1 MEKQIEKK
9 LNFLTAYAVIS
20 TLVFSAILMMSFK
33 SNSNGKLEAFD
44 ELTVKRINI
53 VSEKGDLRMV
63 LSNEFRQHPGRVN
76 GQDIEK
82 RDRPAG
88 ILFFNEEGDECGGI
102 IHWGKNADGATRSGM
117 SFTMDQYKE
126 DQVIQ
131 IINNEYYSE
140 GKQSIQRG
148 VAINDLPTGSDL
160 LSRIKKIEE
169 IKKIISTASPEEQ
182 KKITEQYGNSLSS
195 IQRLFIGKTKKN
207 NAGIFLAGP
216 DGKQRLNI
224 YVDEN
229 NIPKIEVIDEK
240 GIKSNILMQ
249 D

>member
-1 MEKQIEKK
+1 MENK
-9 LNFLTAYAVIS
+9 LERRLNLLTAYAVVS
-20 TLVFSAILMMSFK
+20 TIVFGAILSMSFS
-33 SNSNGKLEAFD
+33 SNNDNKDVAFD

-53 VSEKGDLRMV
+53 ISEEGELRMV
-63 LSNEFRQHPGRVN
+63 VSNEFRQHPGRIN

-102 IHWGKNADGATRSGM
+102 IHWGKETDGATSSGM

-148 VAINDLPTGSDL
+148 LAISDLPTGSDL
-160 LSRIKKIEE
+160 LTRMRKVEE
-169 IKKIISTASPEEQ
+169 IQNLLSTSSREEQQKII
-182 KKITEQYGNSLSS
+182 EQYGNTLSS
-195 IQRLFIGKTKKN
+195 TQRLFIGKTKKN
-207 NAGIFLAGP
+207 NAGLFLAGP

-229 NIPKIEVIDEK
+229 NIPKIEVTDEK
-240 GIKSNILMQ
+240 GVTTNILLKN
-249 D
+249 

>member
-1 MEKQIEKK
+1 MEKK
-9 LNFLTAYAVIS
+9 LEWKLNLLTAYAVVS
-20 TLVFSAILMMSFK
+20 TIVFGAILTMSF
-33 SNSNGKLEAFD
+33 NSNNDNKVAVYD
-44 ELTVKRINI
+44 EITAKRINVI
-53 VSEKGDLRMV
+53 SEDGELRMV
-63 LSNEFRQHPGRVN
+63 VSNEFRQHPGRVN

-102 IHWGKNADGATRSGM
+102 IHWGKTADGATSSGM

-126 DQVIQ
+126 DQVLQ

-148 VAINDLPTGSDL
+148 VAISDLPTGSDL
-160 LSRIKKIEE
+160 LTRMKKIEE
-169 IKKIISTASPEEQ
+169 IQKILSTSSPEEQ
-182 KKITEQYGNSLSS
+182 QKIIEQYGNSLSS

-216 DGKQRLNI
+216 DGKQKLNI

-240 GIKSNILMQ
+240 GITSNILKQ

>member
-1 MEKQIEKK
+1 MEKK
-9 LNFLTAYAVIS
+9 LEGKLNLLTAYAIIS
-20 TLVFSAILMMSFK
+20 TIVFGAILTMSFK
-33 SNSNGKLEAFD
+33 SNNDNKDSVYD
-44 ELTVKRINI
+44 EITVKRINI
-53 VSEKGDLRMV
+53 ISEDGDLRLV

-76 GQDIEK
+76 GQDLKK
-82 RDRPAG
+82 RDRPSG

-102 IHWGKNADGATRSGM
+102 IHWGKKEDGVTSSGM

-126 DQVIQ
+126 DQVLQ

-148 VAINDLPTGSDL
+148 VAIIDLPTGSDL
-160 LSRIKKIEE
+160 LTRMKKMEDIQNLL
-169 IKKIISTASPEEQ
+169 STSSPEEQ
-182 KKITEQYGNSLSS
+182 QKIIEQYGNSLSS
-195 IQRLFIGKTKKN
+195 TQRLFIGKTKKN

-229 NIPKIEVIDEK
+229 NIPKIEITDEK
-240 GIKSNILMQ
+240 GITTNILLNN
-249 D
+249 

>member
-1 MEKQIEKK
+1 MEKKLEKK
-9 LNFLTAYAVIS
+9 LNLLTAYAIVS
-20 TLVFSAILMMSFK
+20 TIIFGAILTTSFK
-33 SNSNGKLEAFD
+33 SNNDNKDALFD
-44 ELTVKRINI
+44 EITVKRINVI
-53 VSEKGDLRMV
+53 SEDGDLRMI

-102 IHWGKNADGATRSGM
+102 IQWGKTADGATSSGM

-126 DQVIQ
+126 DQVLQ
-131 IINNEYYSE
+131 IINNEYYSD

-148 VAINDLPTGSDL
+148 VAISDLPTGSDL
-160 LSRIKKIEE
+160 LTRMKKIEE
-169 IKKIISTASPEEQ
+169 IQKILSTSSPEEQ
-182 KKITEQYGNSLSS
+182 QKIIEQYGNSLSS

-216 DGKQRLNI
+216 DGKQKLNI

-229 NIPKIEVIDEK
+229 NIPKIEVTDEK
-240 GIKSNILMQ
+240 GVTTNILKQ
-249 D
+249 E

>member
-1 MEKQIEKK
+1 MENK
-9 LNFLTAYAVIS
+9 LERRLNLLTAYAVVS
-20 TLVFSAILMMSFK
+20 TIVFGAILSMSFR
-33 SNSNGKLEAFD
+33 SNNDNKDVAFD

-53 VSEKGDLRMV
+53 ISEEGEFRMV
-63 LSNEFRQHPGRVN
+63 VSNEFRQHPGRIN

-102 IHWGKNADGATRSGM
+102 IHWGKETDGATSSGM

-148 VAINDLPTGSDL
+148 LAISDLPTGSDL
-160 LSRIKKIEE
+160 LTRMRKVEE
-169 IKKIISTASPEEQ
+169 IQNLLSTSSREEQQKII
-182 KKITEQYGNSLSS
+182 EQYGNTLSS
-195 IQRLFIGKTKKN
+195 TQRLFIGKTKKN
-207 NAGIFLAGP
+207 NAGLFLAGP

-229 NIPKIEVIDEK
+229 NIPKIEVTDEK
-240 GIKSNILMQ
+240 GVTTNILLKN
-249 D
+249 